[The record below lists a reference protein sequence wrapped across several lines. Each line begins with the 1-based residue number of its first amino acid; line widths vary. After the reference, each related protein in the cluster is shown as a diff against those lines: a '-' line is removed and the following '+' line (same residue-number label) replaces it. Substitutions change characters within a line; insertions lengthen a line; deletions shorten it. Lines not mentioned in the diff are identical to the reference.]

1 MNRRGFLGLL
11 AGVAA
16 GATLDPERLLW
27 RPGAKLISV
36 PKAQVVVTQW
46 ELAPFEFLGMKI
58 ITSAQMPKGTM
69 LFFDKAKFTLVLHG
83 LHA

>member
-1 MNRRGFLGLL
+1 MRMHSRRGFLGLL

-36 PKAQVVVTQW
+36 PAVIHDRDWVKLYVETAMRNA
-46 ELAPFEFLGMKI
+46 LKEFDRYYLDSMY
-58 ITSAQMPKGTM
+58 A
-69 LFFDKAKFTLVLHG
+69 
-83 LHA
+83 